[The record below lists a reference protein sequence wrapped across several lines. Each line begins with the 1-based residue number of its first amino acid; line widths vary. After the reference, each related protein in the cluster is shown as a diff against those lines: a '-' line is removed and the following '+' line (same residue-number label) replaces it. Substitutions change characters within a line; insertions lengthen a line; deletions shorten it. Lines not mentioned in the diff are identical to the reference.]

1 MTHPT
6 APPADV
12 PSPIDLRSMADALE
26 WEAGAMSKRPWR
38 SEFFDAFAAAIE
50 SATPQASRVL
60 ELGSGPGF
68 LAHRLVAAF
77 ASISYVALDFSPA
90 MHQLAARRLGPL
102 ARRVEFVERSFRDNH
117 WAAGLGQFDCVVT
130 HQAVHE
136 LRHKHRTTRLHA
148 QVAPLLRD
156 GGMYLVCD
164 HFAGDGGM
172 KDDQLFMS
180 VQEQRAALV
189 DAGFPEVEQLM
200 HKGGLVLHRATRT
213 AA

>member
-1 MTHPT
+1 MTRLTP
-6 APPADV
+6 PPADV

-38 SEFFDAFAAAIE
+38 SEFFDSFAAAIA
-50 SATPQASRVL
+50 SAAPQVSRVL

-77 ASISYVALDFSPA
+77 PSISYVALDFSPA

-102 ARRVEFVERSFRDNH
+102 AQRVEFVERSFRDDE
-117 WAAGLGQFDCVVT
+117 WAAGLGRFDCVVT

-136 LRHKHRTTRLHA
+136 LRHKSRTTRLHA

-156 GGMYLVCD
+156 GGIYLVCD
-164 HFAGDGGM
+164 HFAGVGGM

-189 DAGFPEVEQLM
+189 EAGFSHVEQLLL
-200 HKGGLVLHRATRT
+200 KGGMVLHRSRT
-213 AA
+213 AST